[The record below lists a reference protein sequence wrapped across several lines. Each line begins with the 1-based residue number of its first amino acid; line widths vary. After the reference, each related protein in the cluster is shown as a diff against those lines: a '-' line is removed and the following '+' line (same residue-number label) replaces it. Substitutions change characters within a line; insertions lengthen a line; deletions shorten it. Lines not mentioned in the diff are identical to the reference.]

1 MICSMSKMHKKV
13 CLIAGILFLFSTASN
28 LWAYVEQVP
37 HDLKKYLDE
46 KYGRYQLF
54 DYQKDGNGFYFANI
68 YNEVSGKNTIVAV
81 NPAKKDKSSV
91 IFEYPKKFKNDISG
105 LVYNPRNKTL
115 YFSLYNGDNNK
126 YNRMIF
132 ENVGIYTVTRDSQGL
147 YLNENL
153 HRYYII
159 EEWVI
164 NNVCDTFL
172 RLPVQPDIDGFLN
185 YFFDF
190 ADPGV
195 TPVFCVTDRKGNVLT
210 NREAVQYLLTDN
222 ELTRFC
228 AMHNEYYYFPVNK
241 YLFVAD
247 EQGNPTEKS
256 AVSYYDTDYC
266 FWGRLKFQ
274 FEQIQMV
281 LYNDEV
287 YFSAQYGSEKR
298 VKNSTFW
305 TWDWSE
311 IFKINHVG
319 QDFYITQPDGFPRIH
334 ACLYDHYKANV
345 EPVKRVPL
353 EVTEYGLVINDSD
366 GESVWLFDGES
377 SKRFD
382 NKDSMLTHAIIQKKK
397 PKNLS
402 AVLLVFN
409 IFISILLIQ
418 AIIYMIIAT
427 KHRHKRDEKIKLQI
441 QRDERRKI
449 SYDIHDSVVQDIRA
463 IRIETEM
470 LEVKKT
476 NEVRKDNLIANITNC
491 IMKMRDICYGLSPA
505 EFFDVK
511 QGELVDVYSI
521 LQTLSEQFFRRTN
534 IRCTVSADDEE
545 DGFYYYKDD
554 CYNIINIVQEALKNI
569 EKHSFATSVQLFC
582 RHEMINKNEYMTL
595 FIIDDGR
602 GCDIEQVL
610 QKKNLKNHFGL
621 KMIKDHVSMIKG
633 SFVEFFSAP
642 GDGMQIKISLC
653 GVSKK
658 QNEK

>member
-1 MICSMSKMHKKV
+1 MICSMGKMHKKV
-13 CLIAGILFLFSTASN
+13 CLIAGILFLFSAASN

-37 HDLKKYLDE
+37 HELKKYLDE
-46 KYGRYQLF
+46 TYSRYRVF
-54 DYQKDGNGFYFANI
+54 EYQKDNAGI
-68 YNEVSGKNTIVAV
+68 YLVNMYYDVTGKNTILAV
-81 NPAKKDKSSV
+81 DPSNKGKSNIV
-91 IFEYPKKFKNDISG
+91 YEYPKKFRSDISG
-105 LVYNPRNKTL
+105 FVYNPKNKTL
-115 YFSLYNGDNNK
+115 YFSIYNADNNK
-126 YNRMIF
+126 YNLMTY
-132 ENVGIYTVTRDSQGL
+132 EYTGIYTVTKDSHGR
-147 YLNENL
+147 YLRENV
-153 HRYYII
+153 HRYYIL
-159 EEWVI
+159 EEWVLK
-164 NNVCDTFL
+164 NVCNSYLKFPALPDYDSFL
-172 RLPVQPDIDGFLN
+172 Q
-185 YFFDF
+185 YFYDF

-195 TPVFCVTDRKGNVLT
+195 TPVFCVTNKQGQVLT
-210 NREAVQYLLTDN
+210 DKEAVQYLLIGN
-222 ELTRFC
+222 ELDKFC
-228 AMHNEYYYFPVNK
+228 SYHNEYYYFPVNK
-241 YLFVAD
+241 FLFVAD
-247 EQGNPTEKS
+247 EQGKPTQTS
-256 AVSYYDTDYC
+256 AVSYYDSEYC

-287 YFSAQYGSEKR
+287 YFAASYGSEKR
-298 VKNSTFW
+298 IKNQIIW
-305 TWDWSE
+305 LQDWSE
-311 IFKINHVG
+311 IFKINHTS

-334 ACLYDHYKANV
+334 ACLYDHYKANN
-345 EPVKRVPL
+345 ELVKRLPL
-353 EVTEYGLVINDSD
+353 EATDYGLVINDSNGD
-366 GESVWLFDGES
+366 AVWLFDGEA

-382 NKDSMLTHAIIQKKK
+382 NRAAMLAYASLKKK
-397 PKNLS
+397 EPKNIS
-402 AVLLVFN
+402 GILLVLN

-441 QRDERRKI
+441 QQDERRKI

-463 IRIETEM
+463 IRIGTEM

-476 NEVRKDNLIANITNC
+476 NEIKKDNLIANLTNC

-545 DGFYYYKDD
+545 DGFYFYKDD